1 MKFTK
6 MKTQI
11 IQFWDWNVV
20 HNRANIT
27 HNMSVKISFSKDQ
40 YCIKPTWNT
49 VPKHLHFTICRIAS
63 RRSGVEILY
72 SWKENGWALR
82 NHTHQRFNWLPHAH
96 HWPVPIAK
104 GMLSVLYNRNLII
117 ALALLLN
124 QLEPPRTLETHRPTT
139 AGVDVVQDA
148 ALLLQILLDVPTH
161 EGLRSHLPLLQH
173 LLGVVD
179 LGN

>member
-1 MKFTK
+1 M
-6 MKTQI
+6 
-11 IQFWDWNVV
+11 
-20 HNRANIT
+20 
-27 HNMSVKISFSKDQ
+27 
-40 YCIKPTWNT
+40 
-49 VPKHLHFTICRIAS
+49 LFTIGQILHTTCRWRLVFQKINIASSQPEIPSQNIFTLPSAAS
-63 RRSGVEILY
+63 RRVGLVSKYYTLEKKMCGLFVIIPTKG
-72 SWKENGWALR
+72 STAW
-82 NHTHQRFNWLPHAH
+82 HTH

>member
-1 MKFTK
+1 MRFTK
-6 MKTQI
+6 IKTKI
-11 IQFWDWNVV
+11 IQFWNWNVV

-27 HNMSVKISFSKDQ
+27 HNMSVKISFSKDIASSLLNW
-40 YCIKPTWNT
+40 YT
-49 VPKHLHFTICRIAS
+49 VSKHLHITICRV
-63 RRSGVEILY
+63 GVVSKY
-72 SWKENGWALR
+72 STLEKKCVSSLLITPTKGPPGW
-82 NHTHQRFNWLPHAH
+82 HAH
-96 HWPVPIAK
+96 HLIHWQPVPIAK

-124 QLEPPRTLETHRPTT
+124 QLEPARTLQTHRPTT